1 MTELGDAS
9 KRHCSVGSVGS
20 VGSWVYQMEI
30 SGGSVPREVRPMIH
44 ASKPGDDPA
53 AHAPAQGDAVLPTQE
68 EEEQRRFY
76 MSRSLVASPDTPVQ
90 ATKKRRYSATLF
102 IERDMKK
109 HQKETTTAQ
118 GESHRPT
125 VPGEPAAAPLHAGPE
140 GMDVDTEAANEPR
153 ALKRPGK
160 RSRIAQPAAGAKE
173 DAPPKAPL
181 PQLHGDIDSVAA
193 EMSAWTVSEIQRNL
207 DDLDEREAQTSPV
220 RPGTRDALRFQPR
233 VPARRYPERHP
244 QQGDPVAGPPGGDAM
259 AVDAAQGQEDE
270 EWVEVVY
277 RRVPASVINGTV
289 PQRDIGVIVF
299 EDDEEKEY
307 FYGATED
314 DSDADGFDDD
324 DENGMSTPFVTGPTS
339 HRLFVA
345 KSNSPHGQTR
355 SAVTNPPA
363 TAEDYYGADYPED
376 EVSSDDEHGLNPYQY
391 RANASDDE
399 EFDDGDDEF
408 NTFSGDE
415 EDGGVVAGDNDEDA
429 LRKIRTYLARHH
441 GRGL

>member
-1 MTELGDAS
+1 
-9 KRHCSVGSVGS
+9 
-20 VGSWVYQMEI
+20 MEV
-30 SGGSVPREVRPMIH
+30 SGGSAPREVRPVIH
-44 ASKPGDDPA
+44 ASKPGDDPT
-53 AHAPAQGDAVLPTQE
+53 APAPAHGDAVFPTQE

-109 HQKETTTAQ
+109 HQKEPTAAQ
-118 GESHRPT
+118 GEPHRPT
-125 VPGEPAAAPLHAGPE
+125 VPGASEPPTGPE
-140 GMDVDTEAANEPR
+140 DMDVDAEAANEPR

-160 RSRIAQPAAGAKE
+160 RSRIAQPAGAKE
-173 DAPPKAPL
+173 DAPPKAPF
-181 PQLHGDIDSVAA
+181 PQLHGDMDRVAA

-207 DDLDEREAQTSPV
+207 DDLEDREARTQTSPV

-244 QQGDPVAGPPGGDAM
+244 QEGGPVTGPPGDDAM
-259 AVDAAQGQEDE
+259 AVDTAQGQEDE

-324 DENGMSTPFVTGPTS
+324 DENGKSITLITGPI
-339 HRLFVA
+339 
-345 KSNSPHGQTR
+345 P
-355 SAVTNPPA
+355 
-363 TAEDYYGADYPED
+363 
-376 EVSSDDEHGLNPYQY
+376 
-391 RANASDDE
+391 
-399 EFDDGDDEF
+399 
-408 NTFSGDE
+408 
-415 EDGGVVAGDNDEDA
+415 
-429 LRKIRTYLARHH
+429 
-441 GRGL
+441 